1 MLTRNQMYQ
10 KYFES
15 DIFNN
20 KPPLNNS
27 YVSPKIR
34 VNHPTFERT
43 KKDVFNIDKKNHIQR
58 HREKRVITRTNKS
71 VNRLETYSKIYGS
84 DIFNRV
90 PFASNDKNKKGR
102 MNRLSTKNKSSCM
115 DGVKDNKEYIK
126 VLKKYETEHRAPK
139 NEYRPEIFLKTET
152 PAERYYK
159 DHYDLHGMVVLP
171 ESNNDN
177 KNLADYVHNRRFL
190 NKELEKINNE
200 EVDKNRLDYNSARY
214 NTEENLTNK
223 FGKKKFDW
231 MEQKKKNYRYINS
244 TEYPNNNCQINRQLE
259 LSSNVL
265 NSKNNNFDED
275 VADINSRIEHKK
287 HKVYNIDVMGNPKKE
302 INRNFSENDRDLIN
316 SVHSKWQ
323 KTNINWLSPETE
335 LMFNKKNENSSPFQR
350 KMNQLADTK
359 NKDTITG
366 NKNLTSI
373 NNLQKPLKFEEIN
386 SDASQKIDE
395 MMKNIP
401 NIGNNR
407 KLVIK
412 MKMSALEC
420 DDDWN
425 NKAKTV
431 SEFYKKNP
439 NGVHKQKQEI
449 TRKVNERIQVNLKK
463 SNNVDYQDYLLTY
476 GTKDK
481 NNFEKYSE
489 NEIKKI
495 FGAKGVQVYDVHKNP
510 FDKGNYNTVN
520 FKVRFD
526 NKKLDEVDNK
536 IKSVQEDL
544 LKQNYKVNIKKDGDK
559 KFGKNDKELF
569 TNPGA
574 KVSIMLD
581 KASNLKNTKYQ
592 KIPENVR
599 LKKGFSKQFVNVNYS
614 YKNPYP

>member
-1 MLTRNQMYQ
+1 
-10 KYFES
+10 
-15 DIFNN
+15 
-20 KPPLNNS
+20 
-27 YVSPKIR
+27 
-34 VNHPTFERT
+34 
-43 KKDVFNIDKKNHIQR
+43 
-58 HREKRVITRTNKS
+58 
-71 VNRLETYSKIYGS
+71 
-84 DIFNRV
+84 
-90 PFASNDKNKKGR
+90 
-102 MNRLSTKNKSSCM
+102 
-115 DGVKDNKEYIK
+115 
-126 VLKKYETEHRAPK
+126 
-139 NEYRPEIFLKTET
+139 
-152 PAERYYK
+152 
-159 DHYDLHGMVVLP
+159 
-171 ESNNDN
+171 
-177 KNLADYVHNRRFL
+177 
-190 NKELEKINNE
+190 
-200 EVDKNRLDYNSARY
+200 
-214 NTEENLTNK
+214 
-223 FGKKKFDW
+223 

-244 TEYPNNNCQINRQLE
+244 TEYPNNNSQINRQLE

-495 FGAKGVQVYDVHKNP
+495 FGTKGVQIYDVHKNP
-510 FDKGNYNTVN
+510 FDKGSYNTVN

-592 KIPENVR
+592 KIPDNVR
-599 LKKGFSKQFVNVNYS
+599 LKKGFSKQFVNVRRKKVFFLSKVRQNVVLLVDS
-614 YKNPYP
+614 YL